1 MFKDLIKDIINE
13 VNSIKD
19 SAPSREIL
27 VRKCPL
33 CNIEFKILN
42 IKFPDGSILK
52 IEQCSECYSLWF
64 DKGELTKALEIS
76 LKDIEKFF
84 PSASGKSIKGS
95 GKRLCPVCS
104 NPMKLINYSMDSNIW
119 VDVCSCGV
127 FLDAGELELIK
138 LYSLNPKTFK
148 VEYVE
153 DATFS
158 STVYSKLDNTQ
169 LIDQKIKNV
178 NEIMEDVNLLK
189 KDIQEIKNSILS
201 KVKNIETELK
211 NKNIKYL
218 LSIYKDPFKEEKVK
232 INQIKNRIDLIKEKI
247 KDFNL
252 DIKDI
257 KDFEETIVLVDSM
270 TKFIKTREYSINL
283 RIEEVQ
289 KEQEKLKE
297 EQKTEQLIKD
307 FNKVEQKIE
316 NIENKV
322 INEIKTFEEQQVKQQ
337 VKQEVKQEIKE
348 EQKEFNKN
356 LTYTESIKNITQQK
370 ISIKVNKIKFNFYSN
385 LLNYFTYDSKII
397 LLGENKLF
405 LFDLSNLNQENLDF
419 KEIKINYLVSR
430 FRGLTFV
437 DNKLF
442 IYGNSG
448 SIFMI
453 YDLNDLIN
461 SLNLSERNTLSFKVG
476 YSDINNVVKF
486 DNDKYLVVVNSK
498 LYLVDNDFKI
508 LQEKSFN
515 VINGINY
522 KSNLI
527 FSNSSGEIVFLN
539 SSLEV
544 YKKINTGSFYSIKN
558 FKVVNN
564 NLFALSTG
572 FVGYIENENFKKVAL
587 PKSFIDIN
595 DINYINGIYFIVGAS
610 GGLFYTNNLV
620 DIVDF
625 NTGIYENINSVLV
638 INANLILGLCN
649 GATLLK
655 IEVI

>member
-19 SAPSREIL
+19 SAPSRESL

-178 NEIMEDVNLLK
+178 NEIMEDVDLLK

>member
-52 IEQCSECYSLWF
+52 IEQCPECYSLWF

>member
-19 SAPSREIL
+19 LASKQENLI
-27 VRKCPL
+27 RKCPL
-33 CNIEFKILN
+33 CNIEFRILN

-52 IEQCSECYSLWF
+52 IEQCPQCSSLWF

-95 GKRLCPVCS
+95 GNRLCPVCS

-119 VDVCSCGV
+119 VDVCSCGI

-148 VEYVE
+148 AEYVEE

-158 STVYSKLDNTQ
+158 STVYSKLDNTH
-169 LIDQKIKNV
+169 LVDQKLKNI
-178 NEIMEDVNLLK
+178 NEILEDINSLK
-189 KDIQEIKNSILS
+189 KDIQELKNSILS

-232 INQIKNRIDLIKEKI
+232 LNQIKNRIDLIKEKI
-247 KDFNL
+247 NRFNL
-252 DIKDI
+252 GIKDV
-257 KDFEETIVLVDSM
+257 KDFEEIIILVDSLD
-270 TKFIKTREYSINL
+270 KFIKTREYSINL

-289 KEQEKLKE
+289 KEQEKPKE
-297 EQKTEQLIKD
+297 EQKTEQLTKD
-307 FNKVEQKIE
+307 LTKVEQKIE
-316 NIENKV
+316 NKI
-322 INEIKTFEEQQVKQQ
+322 INERKMIEEQQIKQE
-337 VKQEVKQEIKE
+337 VKQEVKQEIKQD
-348 EQKEFNKN
+348 QKEFNKN
-356 LTYTESIKNITQQK
+356 PIYTESVKNISQK
-370 ISIKVNKIKFNFYSN
+370 QINIKINKIKFNFYSN
-385 LLNYFTYDSKII
+385 LLNYFKYDSKVI

-405 LFDLSNLNQENLDF
+405 LFDLGALNQENFDF
-419 KEIKINYLVSR
+419 KEIKINYLVNR
-430 FRGLTFV
+430 FRGLSFI

-448 SIFMI
+448 SIFMV

-461 SLNLSERNTLSFKVG
+461 SLSLSEKNTLSFKVG

-486 DNDKYLVVVNSK
+486 GNDEYLVVINSK
-498 LYLVDNDFKI
+498 LYLVDKDFKI
-508 LQEKSFN
+508 LKEKSFN

-522 KSNLI
+522 KGNLI

-539 SSLEV
+539 SNLEV
-544 YKKINTGSFYSIKN
+544 DKKISTGSFYSIKN
-558 FKVVNN
+558 FKVVNDKV
-564 NLFALSTG
+564 FALSTG
-572 FVGYIENENFKKVAL
+572 FIGYLENEIFKKISL
-587 PKSFIDIN
+587 PKSFIEIN
-595 DINYINGIYFIVGAS
+595 DINYINDIYFIVGSS
-610 GGLFYTNNLV
+610 GSLFYTNNLS
-620 DIVDF
+620 DITDF
-625 NTGIYENINSVLV
+625 NTGIYENINSILKV
-638 INANLILGLCN
+638 NDSLILSLCN
-649 GATLLK
+649 SATLLK
-655 IEVI
+655 IEIM